1 MSNLAFSLW
10 LGSGIF
16 LMAIEFLSP
25 GLVMVFVGLGSLT
38 VVFGMHFGYIDGI
51 LQQFTTFFISSII
64 YLLTLRFLVLRFVP
78 SVTRK
83 ENIDEDEEVMGSI
96 VEIVAEITSG
106 EFGRV
111 EHSGSSWQAR
121 AEGDQTILKGEQVKI
136 IGRENITW
144 IVQKIYKWG
153 DEVLSIYS
161 GIIILICFIVYKT
174 IIIVS
179 ERENIIVERLGKYQ
193 RTLTPGIYFLI
204 PFIDF
209 AAYKQEMREQVID
222 IPSQSVIT
230 KDNIQV
236 EIDGLLYI
244 KVMDPKKA
252 SYGIG
257 NYLAASIN
265 LAQTTMRSEV
275 GKITLGSI
283 FSERDEVNA
292 KIISEIDK
300 ASDPWGVKVLRYE
313 IKDIAPSLHV
323 VETLE
328 KQMEAERE
336 KRAEITRATAEKEKL
351 INVSEGKRQSAINIS
366 EGEKQKRINE
376 ANGRAEGIKL
386 IADSTAQSLKLVG
399 EAIEL
404 PGGNE
409 ALKMRIIDQYI
420 DQLDEVF
427 ESGDVSLFPA
437 NLASLKGIVEELKGN
452 KSTLKGSSHVDR

>member
-1 MSNLAFSLW
+1 M
-10 LGSGIF
+10 
-16 LMAIEFLSP
+16 
-25 GLVMVFVGLGSLT
+25 
-38 VVFGMHFGYIDGI
+38 
-51 LQQFTTFFISSII
+51 
-64 YLLTLRFLVLRFVP
+64 
-78 SVTRK
+78 
-83 ENIDEDEEVMGSI
+83 
-96 VEIVAEITSG
+96 
-106 EFGRV
+106 
-111 EHSGSSWQAR
+111 
-121 AEGDQTILKGEQVKI
+121 
-136 IGRENITW
+136 
-144 IVQKIYKWG
+144 
-153 DEVLSIYS
+153 LSIYS
-161 GIIILICFIVYKT
+161 SIIIFFCFIVYKI

-179 ERENIIVERLGKYQ
+179 ERENMIVERLGKYH
-193 RTLTPGIYFLI
+193 RTLKPGIYFLI

-209 AAYKQEMREQVID
+209 VAYKQEMREQVID

-244 KVMDPKKA
+244 KVMEPKKA

-257 NYLAASIN
+257 NYLEASIN
-265 LAQTTMRSEV
+265 LAQTTMRSEI

-313 IKDIAPSLHV
+313 IKDIAPSRHV

-376 ANGRAEGIKL
+376 ANGKAEGIKL
-386 IADSTAQSLKLVG
+386 IADSTAKSLKLVA
-399 EAIEL
+399 EAINL

-409 ALKMRIIDQYI
+409 ALKMRIVDQYI
-420 DQLDEVF
+420 DQLDEVI
-427 ESGDVSLFPA
+427 EAGDVSLFPA
-437 NLASLKGIVEELKGN
+437 NLASLKGILEELKGT
-452 KSTLKGSSHVDR
+452 KSTLKENSYVSG

>member
-1 MSNLAFSLW
+1 
-10 LGSGIF
+10 
-16 LMAIEFLSP
+16 
-25 GLVMVFVGLGSLT
+25 
-38 VVFGMHFGYIDGI
+38 
-51 LQQFTTFFISSII
+51 
-64 YLLTLRFLVLRFVP
+64 
-78 SVTRK
+78 
-83 ENIDEDEEVMGSI
+83 
-96 VEIVAEITSG
+96 
-106 EFGRV
+106 
-111 EHSGSSWQAR
+111 
-121 AEGDQTILKGEQVKI
+121 
-136 IGRENITW
+136 
-144 IVQKIYKWG
+144 
-153 DEVLSIYS
+153 
-161 GIIILICFIVYKT
+161 
-174 IIIVS
+174 
-179 ERENIIVERLGKYQ
+179 
-193 RTLTPGIYFLI
+193 
-204 PFIDF
+204 
-209 AAYKQEMREQVID
+209 
-222 IPSQSVIT
+222 
-230 KDNIQV
+230 
-236 EIDGLLYI
+236 
-244 KVMDPKKA
+244 
-252 SYGIG
+252 
-257 NYLAASIN
+257 
-265 LAQTTMRSEV
+265 
-275 GKITLGSI
+275 LGSI

-420 DQLDEVF
+420 EQLDEVF

>member
-1 MSNLAFSLW
+1 M
-10 LGSGIF
+10 
-16 LMAIEFLSP
+16 
-25 GLVMVFVGLGSLT
+25 
-38 VVFGMHFGYIDGI
+38 
-51 LQQFTTFFISSII
+51 
-64 YLLTLRFLVLRFVP
+64 
-78 SVTRK
+78 
-83 ENIDEDEEVMGSI
+83 
-96 VEIVAEITSG
+96 
-106 EFGRV
+106 
-111 EHSGSSWQAR
+111 
-121 AEGDQTILKGEQVKI
+121 
-136 IGRENITW
+136 
-144 IVQKIYKWG
+144 
-153 DEVLSIYS
+153 LSIYS
-161 GIIILICFIVYKT
+161 GIIIFICFIVYKI

-179 ERENIIVERLGKYQ
+179 ERENIIVERLGKYH

-209 AAYKQEMREQVID
+209 VAYKQEMREQVID

-244 KVMDPKKA
+244 KVMDPKKS

-257 NYLAASIN
+257 NYLEASIN
-265 LAQTTMRSEV
+265 LAQTTMRSEI

-313 IKDIAPSLHV
+313 IKDIAPSRHV

-376 ANGRAEGIKL
+376 ANGKAEGIKL
-386 IADSTAQSLKLVG
+386 IADSTAKSLKLVA
-399 EAIEL
+399 EAIDL

-420 DQLDEVF
+420 DQLDEVI
-427 ESGDVSLFPA
+427 EAGDVSLFPA
-437 NLASLKGIVEELKGN
+437 NLASLKGILEELKGT
-452 KSTLKGSSHVDR
+452 KSTLKENSYVSG

>member
-1 MSNLAFSLW
+1 M
-10 LGSGIF
+10 
-16 LMAIEFLSP
+16 
-25 GLVMVFVGLGSLT
+25 
-38 VVFGMHFGYIDGI
+38 
-51 LQQFTTFFISSII
+51 
-64 YLLTLRFLVLRFVP
+64 
-78 SVTRK
+78 
-83 ENIDEDEEVMGSI
+83 
-96 VEIVAEITSG
+96 
-106 EFGRV
+106 
-111 EHSGSSWQAR
+111 
-121 AEGDQTILKGEQVKI
+121 
-136 IGRENITW
+136 
-144 IVQKIYKWG
+144 
-153 DEVLSIYS
+153 LSIYS
-161 GIIILICFIVYKT
+161 GIIILFCFIVYKI

-179 ERENIIVERLGKYQ
+179 ERENMIVERLGKYH
-193 RTLTPGIYFLI
+193 RTLKPGIYFLI

-209 AAYKQEMREQVID
+209 VAYKQEMREQVID

-244 KVMDPKKA
+244 KVMEPKKA

-257 NYLAASIN
+257 NYLEASIN
-265 LAQTTMRSEV
+265 LAQTTMRSEI

-313 IKDIAPSLHV
+313 IKDIAPSRHV

-376 ANGRAEGIKL
+376 ANGKAEGIKL
-386 IADSTAQSLKLVG
+386 IADSTAKSLKLVA
-399 EAIEL
+399 EAINL

-420 DQLDEVF
+420 DQLDEVI
-427 ESGDVSLFPA
+427 EAGDVSLFPA
-437 NLASLKGIVEELKGN
+437 NLASLKGILEELKGT
-452 KSTLKGSSHVDR
+452 KSTLKENSYVSG

>member
-1 MSNLAFSLW
+1 M
-10 LGSGIF
+10 
-16 LMAIEFLSP
+16 
-25 GLVMVFVGLGSLT
+25 
-38 VVFGMHFGYIDGI
+38 
-51 LQQFTTFFISSII
+51 
-64 YLLTLRFLVLRFVP
+64 
-78 SVTRK
+78 
-83 ENIDEDEEVMGSI
+83 
-96 VEIVAEITSG
+96 
-106 EFGRV
+106 
-111 EHSGSSWQAR
+111 
-121 AEGDQTILKGEQVKI
+121 
-136 IGRENITW
+136 
-144 IVQKIYKWG
+144 
-153 DEVLSIYS
+153 LSIYS
-161 GIIILICFIVYKT
+161 GIIILFCFIVYKI

-179 ERENIIVERLGKYQ
+179 ERENMIVERLGKYH
-193 RTLTPGIYFLI
+193 RTLKPGIYFLI

-209 AAYKQEMREQVID
+209 VAYKQEMREQVID

-244 KVMDPKKA
+244 KVMEPKKA

-257 NYLAASIN
+257 NYLEASIN
-265 LAQTTMRSEV
+265 LAQTTMRSEI

-313 IKDIAPSLHV
+313 IKDIAPSRHV

-366 EGEKQKRINE
+366 ECEKQKRINE
-376 ANGRAEGIKL
+376 ANGKAEGIKL
-386 IADSTAQSLKLVG
+386 IADSTAKSLKLVA
-399 EAIEL
+399 ESIDL

-420 DQLDEVF
+420 DQLDEVI
-427 ESGDVSLFPA
+427 EAGDVSLFPA
-437 NLASLKGIVEELKGN
+437 NLASLKGILEELKGT
-452 KSTLKGSSHVDR
+452 KSTLKENSYVSG